1 MSDAIYLEWA
11 NTLQQSDLAYAYAV
25 HLDATH
31 SLHMAL
37 MIAPVPTELGDELS
51 GVHGPWMQVRS
62 AFREAFGAESARHFE
77 LLNREDWMRRFGS
90 LVPCDLEGKLFSSQV
105 NFQAQ
110 YRAQLDSRVW
120 QTLSNKHNLDSICRV
135 CGMADWHKLDCPIKA

>member
-1 MSDAIYLEWA
+1 MSDAIYLEWC
-11 NTLQQSDLAYAYAV
+11 NTLQQSDLAFCYSV
-25 HLDATH
+25 RLDATH

-37 MIAPVPTELGDELS
+37 MITPVPTELADELL

-62 AFREAFGAESARHFE
+62 VFREAFGAESARHFE

-90 LVPCDLEGKLFSSQV
+90 LVSGELESKLFSSHV
-105 NFQAQ
+105 DFQAQ

-120 QTLSNKHNLDSICRV
+120 QPLSNQHNLDSICRI
-135 CGMADWHKLDCPIKA
+135 CGMADWHKLDCPNKP